1 MTFITENII
10 PGNYGKKFA
19 TDVDDPS
26 EKSRLEA
33 ALLQIEGV
41 TDVLFDDDEHP
52 LVFTIHTDK
61 VVNISQIQEKANE
74 MNFHVI
80 AKGPYY
86 PLM

>member
-19 TDVDDPS
+19 TDADDPA
-26 EKSRLEA
+26 EKERLKEV
-33 ALLQIEGV
+33 LMEIDGV
-41 TDVLFDDDEHP
+41 TDVIFDDGKHP
-52 LVFTIHTDK
+52 LVFTIHTNK
-61 VVNISQIQEKANE
+61 VVNISKVQDKANE
-74 MNFHVI
+74 LDFHVI